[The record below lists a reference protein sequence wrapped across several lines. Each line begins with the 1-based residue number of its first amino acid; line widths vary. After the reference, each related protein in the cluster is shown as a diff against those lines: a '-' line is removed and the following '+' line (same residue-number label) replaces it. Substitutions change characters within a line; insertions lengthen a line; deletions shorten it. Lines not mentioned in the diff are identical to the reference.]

1 MGGILGLD
9 TVDVPYYK
17 KPKHKPCK
25 QFVLILSSGCLVI
38 KKEKKQGVQAQAHL
52 TSLSFIQQI
61 PWN

>member
-38 KKEKKQGVQAQAHL
+38 KKEKKKQGVKIVQL
-52 TSLSFIQQI
+52 GTG
-61 PWN
+61 PPD

>member
-38 KKEKKQGVQAQAHL
+38 KKEKKQGVKIVQFG
-52 TSLSFIQQI
+52 TG
-61 PWN
+61 PPD

>member
-17 KPKHKPCK
+17 KPKHKPCIK

-38 KKEKKQGVQAQAHL
+38 KKEKKQGVKIVQL
-52 TSLSFIQQI
+52 GTG
-61 PWN
+61 PPD